1 MLTGTENFEYLDK
14 EAEDNNG
21 EQIEYRLSSQEI
33 RDSAQES
40 LGELD
45 HVTHSFSRPP
55 IVRMTHMITSY

>member
-45 HVTHSFSRPP
+45 HVTH
-55 IVRMTHMITSY
+55 MTTTAWDTWYSW